1 MNNMW
6 GSMAQYEVIN
16 WPWPI
21 AVYLFLA
28 GISAGSIIVALLVKW
43 NRHDHE
49 SKNPSIWDAMV
60 NAGAIISPV
69 TIIIGLGLLILD
81 LGKPLSF
88 YWLLIS
94 YNFTSVMTLGVI
106 ALFLYTPFALIFTGI
121 IFEDIIK
128 KLPILKM
135 FAPVIAFI
143 KRYTEYAK
151 KAEYF
156 LFFLALVVGAYTGFL
171 LSANM
176 SIPMWNSPI
185 LPVLFLASGISAG
198 IAGNILVGM
207 LFFKSSVNKE
217 SIKYLLMLDLRVIMV
232 EIPLLIMLFVGML
245 YTGGESKVAAIDALS
260 TGGWAAVF
268 WLGVIL
274 LGLILPVIIA
284 FTALKNHAYKVKF
297 IMINSIVVLVG
308 VALLRFYV
316 VYAGQ
321 LFTGS
326 SGIS

>member
-1 MNNMW
+1 MNNVW
-6 GSMAQYEVIN
+6 GSMAQYEVIH

-28 GISAGSIIVALLVKW
+28 GISAGSIIIALLVKW
-43 NRHDHE
+43 NRHEKD
-49 SKNPSIWDAMV
+49 SSTIWDAMV
-60 NAGAIISPV
+60 EAGAVISPLS
-69 TIIIGLGLLILD
+69 IIVGLLLLIVD

-106 ALFLYTPFALIFTGI
+106 ALFLYTPISLLFTLL
-121 IFEDIIK
+121 IFEDKIK
-128 KLPILKM
+128 KIKFLSFLSP
-135 FAPVIAFI
+135 FIAWI
-143 KRYTEYAK
+143 KSYAK
-151 KAEYF
+151 YAKRIEYI

-185 LPVLFLASGISAG
+185 LPILFLASGISAG
-198 IAGNILVGM
+198 IAGNILVGI
-207 LFFKSSVNKE
+207 LFFKSDVHKE

-232 EIPLLIMLFVGML
+232 EIPLLIMLFVGMI
-245 YTGGESKVAAIDALS
+245 YSGGEAKIAAIQSLS
-260 TGGWAAVF
+260 TGIWANIF
-268 WLGVIL
+268 WFGVIA
-274 LGLILPVIIA
+274 LGLILPIVIA

-297 IMINSIVVLVG
+297 ILINSLVVLIG
-308 VALLRFYV
+308 VILLRFYI

-321 LFTGS
+321 IFTGS
-326 SGIS
+326 TGII